1 MQLYFNLLYRD
12 LIEIEKIKTMFWCLL
27 VISYFLWNLQILW
40 CYQFLVKTSDKFYEH
55 YMNHSSGE
63 RQCFQWKATLSVC
76 FSYKWQASMRQ
87 VLNSDLNQRP
97 NVLIWFFRLFDFRM
111 KGIKNFIDIWQ
122 NESCYFDVNLSWST
136 AYTLYRPR
144 IDYCQCSMF
153 HPRFI

>member
-27 VISYFLWNLQILW
+27 VISYFWWNLQILW

-97 NVLIWFFRLFDFRM
+97 NVLIWFFRLCDFRM

-122 NESCYFDVNLSWST
+122 NESCYFDVNLNWS
-136 AYTLYRPR
+136 TLYRPR

>member
-1 MQLYFNLLYRD
+1 MQLYSNLFYRY

-27 VISYFLWNLQILW
+27 VISYFWWNLQILW
-40 CYQFLVKTSDKFYEH
+40 CYQFPVKTSDKFYEH

-97 NVLIWFFRLFDFRM
+97 NVLIWFFRLCDFRM
-111 KGIKNFIDIWQ
+111 KGIKFFIDIGKMKALILMW
-122 NESCYFDVNLSWST
+122 
-136 AYTLYRPR
+136 
-144 IDYCQCSMF
+144 I
-153 HPRFI
+153 